1 MSDYLSDEE
10 AERKTY
16 RLPVR
21 GVLNGFDGDDEVRT
35 GRSSFPQCLD
45 PSNLRRAFH
54 SVLKAAELPRIR
66 YHDQRHTY
74 ASTLLK
80 AGVEIAEVSR
90 LLGHSS
96 IKITLDVYVHFIPQK
111 ERRVSV
117 LSDAMAAARQQ
128 RA

>member
-1 MSDYLSDEE
+1 MIS
-10 AERKTY
+10 
-16 RLPVR
+16 
-21 GVLNGFDGDDEVRT
+21 G
-35 GRSSFPQCLD
+35 
-45 PSNLRRAFH
+45 
-54 SVLKAAELPRIR
+54 
-66 YHDQRHTY
+66 HTY

-80 AGVEIAEVSR
+80 VGVEIAEVSR